1 MLSEVDTKFSK
12 FVDKECDVINGEV
25 KKWFKKLSVCRSAL
39 SCSLCGADV
48 SMQKEEKAHDERIAN
63 ANAKIKQAGMSPSRE
78 IIVHAPMPVPG
89 QLYEKRAKRNAID
102 AAEEHNRYINLLNT
116 LGPEISQTK

>member
-12 FVDKECDVINGEV
+12 FVDKECDAINGEV
-25 KKWFKKLSVCRSAL
+25 KKWFKKLSVCCATL
-39 SCSLCGADV
+39 FFDPCGADV
-48 SMQKEEKAHDERIAN
+48 SAQKEEKAHDERIAN
-63 ANAKIKQAGMSPSRE
+63 ANAKIKQAGTSTSCG
-78 IIVHAPMPVPG
+78 IIAHVLTPVPG
-89 QLYEKRAKRNAID
+89 QSYEKKAKRNAID